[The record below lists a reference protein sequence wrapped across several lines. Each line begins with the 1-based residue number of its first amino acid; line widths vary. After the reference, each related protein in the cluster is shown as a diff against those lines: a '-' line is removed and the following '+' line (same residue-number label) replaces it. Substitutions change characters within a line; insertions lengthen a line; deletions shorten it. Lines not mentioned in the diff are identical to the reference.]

1 MPRPKLAN
9 NHHSA
14 RLVSSVA
21 HEHSGIART
30 RTRHSFCRENQRHP
44 GDAMI
49 NASIKDVID
58 KLARDKKLLEAKA
71 IGDVT
76 ADATAKLRALR
87 IASMSAVVAAGVSTA
102 GGEASRVAADADTA
116 YDAQRTFV
124 LAAEVDM
131 REERAEAWLEAER
144 DRVEAETAQI
154 IAEFSA
160 DRRV

>member
-1 MPRPKLAN
+1 
-9 NHHSA
+9 
-14 RLVSSVA
+14 
-21 HEHSGIART
+21 
-30 RTRHSFCRENQRHP
+30 
-44 GDAMI
+44 MI

-76 ADATAKLRALR
+76 ADATAKRSALR
-87 IASMSAVVAAGVSTA
+87 TASMSAVVAAGVSTA

>member
-1 MPRPKLAN
+1 M
-9 NHHSA
+9 
-14 RLVSSVA
+14 SSSLSHAVPNA
-21 HEHSGIART
+21 ISVFFNPGA
-30 RTRHSFCRENQRHP
+30 

-76 ADATAKLRALR
+76 ADATAKRRALKS
-87 IASMSAVVAAGVSTA
+87 AGMAAVVATGVSTA
-102 GGEASRVAADADTA
+102 AGEASRVAADADTA

-124 LAAEVDM
+124 LAAEADM

-154 IAEFSA
+154 IAESAA